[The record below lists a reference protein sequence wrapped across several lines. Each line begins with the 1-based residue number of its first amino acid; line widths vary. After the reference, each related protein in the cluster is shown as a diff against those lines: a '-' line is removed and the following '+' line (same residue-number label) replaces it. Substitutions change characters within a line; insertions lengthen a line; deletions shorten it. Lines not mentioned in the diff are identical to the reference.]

1 MKTAA
6 GLAIA
11 LTSLTTFAADG
22 GFTPLFN
29 GKDLS
34 GWTGN
39 PVLWSVKDGVIHG
52 QTPPSEGDPK
62 KSILTHNSFLVY
74 TNREFSDFE
83 LRFSYKITPN
93 NASGFA
99 NSGVQ
104 YRSHVVEQGPFG
116 PIVGGYQADFEAGK
130 TYSGILYEERGRGI
144 LAQRGQ
150 VTVLHPNTADPKKP
164 RIEVVGGVGTTEE
177 LQANIKQGDWNDYV
191 VYVKG
196 SQTRHIINGRV
207 TSEVLDEDA
216 ANAPKSGIVA
226 LQLHA
231 GGPMTVEFRD
241 LRIRPLGAAAMAASL
256 DGDWKGTQ
264 LVFNGEPA
272 GADFLNDL
280 EMNIKG
286 KRFVVTTPERDM
298 RGSISVD
305 AVAGTMDVEMD
316 EGDVKKFYAIYELKG
331 DTLKIC
337 YDAAARPKEYS
348 SEPDSH
354 RILAVYKRV
363 TK

>member
-6 GLAIA
+6 GLLLA
-11 LTSLTTFAADG
+11 LTSLSVFAAEDG
-22 GFTPLFN
+22 FKPLFN
-29 GKDLS
+29 GKDLA

-39 PVLWSVKDGVIHG
+39 TALWSVQDGAITG
-52 QTPPSEGDPK
+52 ITPASEADPK
-62 KSILTHNSFLVY
+62 KSILKHNTFLVY
-74 TNREFSDFE
+74 SGGDFGDFE
-83 LRFSYKITPN
+83 LRFSYKII
-93 NASGFA
+93 GG

-104 YRSHVVEQGPFG
+104 YRSKVLQQGENG

-150 VTVLHPNTADPKKP
+150 VTIVHPNPADANKP
-164 RIEVVGGVGTTEE
+164 RVEAVGSVGATED
-177 LQANIKQGDWNDYV
+177 LQANLKNEDWNNYV
-191 VYVKG
+191 VIARG
-196 SQTRHIINGRV
+196 HQLTHIINGRV
-207 TSEVLDEDA
+207 TSMVSDEDI
-216 ANAPKSGIVA
+216 ANAAKTGSLA
-226 LQLHA
+226 LQIHA
-231 GGPMTVEFRD
+231 GPPMKVQFRD
-241 LRIRPLGAAAMAASL
+241 IRIREIKGGGAMAAANL

-298 RGSISVD
+298 RGSISLD
-305 AVAGTMDVEMD
+305 AAAGTMDVEMD

-331 DTLKIC
+331 DTLRIC
-337 YDAAARPKEYS
+337 YDAVARPKEYS